1 MAIRECPLSNIS
13 TGVAPAVTTFVTAAL
28 AIAQKQPPAGPDPAP
43 LLCQALPARSSSVSA
58 LSRWTTTSDRA
69 EPDEPLHRPGR
80 SPVDAARRGRP
91 SGVRP
96 LREAQQ

>member
-58 LSRWTTTSDRA
+58 LSRWTIWSSAWAVSDEMTA
-69 EPDEPLHRPGR
+69 SPGQ
-80 SPVDAARRGRP
+80 ATAR
-91 SGVRP
+91 
-96 LREAQQ
+96 